1 MGKRVLLVDDASFM
15 RIKMKQVLDQLGHEV
30 VGEAANGEEA
40 ITQYI
45 QLKPDVVTM
54 DITMPVMDGIQ
65 ALQAIKGFEPQSTV
79 IMCSAMGQEGMV
91 VEAIKNGALDF
102 IVKPF
107 KADRLLQTVN
117 SALGK

>member
-54 DITMPVMDGIQ
+54 DITMPVMDGVT
-65 ALQAIKGFEPQSTV
+65 ALRKIRQIDPNAVVVMI
-79 IMCSAMGQEGMV
+79 SAMGQQSFV
-91 VEAIKNGALDF
+91 VDAVQAGAKDF

-107 KADRLLQTVN
+107 EVERVRKVMD
-117 SALGK
+117 SF